1 MKADVQ
7 FQTMEYISHEI
18 VHKYGSHVH
27 ILKNPLA
34 LFLLSKLCSSD
45 TVQPDITHLL
55 KELYR
60 LLAYEVVAREFPC
73 DTVVSKTRMYEQST
87 LGFWQGT
94 CLAHDPKVIVV
105 ALARAGLL
113 PSQITYEFL
122 NQVFVPRNIRQDHLS
137 LGRVLDGEGRVLGAG
152 LHSVKIGGSIDNGI
166 LLIPDP
172 MGATGSTVDQV
183 LQHYKLHVLGAPRKV
198 IAMHLIVTPEYLRYI
213 KQQHPQVIVYALR
226 LDRGLSSEKILSS
239 QPGEFWEEEKGL
251 TENQYIMPGA
261 GGLGELLNNSY
272 S

>member
-7 FQTMEYISHEI
+7 FQTMDYTSHEI
-18 VHKYGSHVH
+18 VHKYGANIH

-34 LFLLSKLCSSD
+34 LFLLSKLCSSE
-45 TVQPDITHLL
+45 TMQPDVTHLL

-60 LLAYEVVAREFPC
+60 LLAYEVVAREFPS
-73 DTVVSKTRMYEQST
+73 DHVVSKTRMYEQST
-87 LGFWQGT
+87 LGLWQGI
-94 CLAHDPKVIVV
+94 CLAQDPKVIVV

-122 NQVFVPRNIRQDHLS
+122 NQVFVPSHIRQDHLS

-152 LHSVKIGGSIDNGI
+152 LHSVKIGGSVDDAI

-183 LQHYKLHVLGAPRKV
+183 LQHYHLNVQGAPRKM
-198 IAMHLIVTPEYLRYI
+198 IAMHLIVTPEYLRFI
-213 KQQHPQVIVYALR
+213 KQRHPQVIVYALR
-226 LDRGLSSEKILSS
+226 LDRGLSSEKVLLS

-251 TENQYIMPGA
+251 TDNQYIVPGA